1 MAGTTLALVLGD
13 SHVSWL
19 ERFVSS
25 SGIRFGTG
33 SSVVGTDCHFK
44 FAGYRGGIVSSVR
57 DDADVLRLLDLHRPA
72 IVVLCLSG
80 NDVYGSRE
88 SVLTVG
94 MRLYAYAQSLVAR
107 GISHVVVCQVV
118 RRQCVRRYSW
128 EEGTQRVLEIN
139 EFLKAVCDTESLS
152 FWYHRGFWQ
161 SQRNIFRGDG
171 VHFNDLGNY
180 KLWRSVKGAVFV
192 ALKRL
197 GLGR

>member
-1 MAGTTLALVLGD
+1 M
-13 SHVSWL
+13 
-19 ERFVSS
+19 
-25 SGIRFGTG
+25 
-33 SSVVGTDCHFK
+33 
-44 FAGYRGGIVSSVR
+44 
-57 DDADVLRLLDLHRPA
+57 LHA
-72 IVVLCLSG
+72 
-80 NDVYGSRE
+80 
-88 SVLTVG
+88 
-94 MRLYAYAQSLVAR
+94 
-107 GISHVVVCQVV
+107 VVCQIV

-128 EEGTQRVLEIN
+128 EDGTQRVADTN
-139 EFLKAVCDTESLS
+139 EFLKAVCDTERLS